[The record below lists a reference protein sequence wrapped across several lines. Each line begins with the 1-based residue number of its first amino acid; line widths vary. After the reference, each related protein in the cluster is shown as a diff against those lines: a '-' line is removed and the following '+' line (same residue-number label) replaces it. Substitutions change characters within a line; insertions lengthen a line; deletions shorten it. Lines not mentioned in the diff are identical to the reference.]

1 MKRTLALLL
10 MLAMFSQILPM
21 GAMADAPVLS
31 ESELEAAY
39 LLSGVGDDA
48 GSYHAGMRVSAN
60 WNAMQLS
67 GWLREKL
74 ENEMYSVSSVLSRAS
89 AELHALKEEDPAF
102 YRRMTET
109 EEGRA
114 MVLLH
119 ESLTAEAEDLRE
131 TLRFYDDRLQ
141 EYSAMIDQSTI
152 LMQSDTVYPEEVI
165 RYSFRIRDA
174 QAGIRNIRN
183 EIAGSAEEWETRISR
198 WQAIC
203 AGEPAGGSDEGLGSW
218 LSEIFRRREPAVQ
231 TSISL
236 HTVTT
241 GFSRLSRISAGGSVL
256 KAESGQ
262 AVVTVLSEN
271 QIGFEIQGPDQK
283 GIGGVSITVTDAK
296 RKDAKPV
303 SLTTLPNGRAYTDIS
318 DFTVDEDGNLSL
330 SLEINADQAGYR
342 GHVCPLVTIK
352 KGTKYTETLEKDDGT
367 PYLYRATFHG
377 KDILRNAFQMLY
389 SDLNDLNFDI
399 VIQMKNTGG
408 KPVNFCYRDKNGQ
421 ETSKPG
427 SEQDGVF
434 TFRDRWKQLLS
445 PDTAASVYVRLGAE
459 DTQYPLLLKP
469 VFGVLSAPT
478 DLTDT
483 LQDLGNL
490 FAVSFNIPKIDKK
503 VTFSTGLEEYMPK
516 LSVDPMGAAVLTVGK
531 NYSNLGKTNTDWK
544 NADTDDWED
553 MTKETQTE
561 IERGKKKDNM
571 GALAKNLEQ
580 RGVMF
585 LGKAK
590 LTLGWFLVFAGT
602 WQKDDDDQ
610 TTHVSLSG
618 AIGGSAGFS
627 ASITFQTTVGP
638 VPVYL
643 DLGFFIAA
651 SAALGSNIN
660 LLFANGK
667 FESMRFSFADNI
679 TVGIAMGFTVT
690 VGAGFSGFFSLWIRG
705 GGTFNFIFA
714 FYKTRNPS
722 ALITF
727 TASVDIGVT
736 LIIADFSME
745 LWNNTWTLYDSTK
758 SAYALLEHYMGRLEE
773 EEDGNP
779 GLPRTP
785 DAYPELRP
793 EAVPVLENLENVQG
807 APEYAELGG
816 DMYAFFIQDS
826 RLRWV
831 NLSRNLQGSIA
842 DALKEAMKLLP
853 ADVPV
858 DQMRD
863 YDFGIAIGTGKQT
876 RFGEIKEIEDYFAV
890 CALCAKE
897 LDDKGYP
904 KAETGNAAIYTL
916 NLWRAPDGSLI
927 PCENGDSRQLGFLRA
942 EWMGTE
948 NASVPDMLCEPEIVF
963 ADFPVNVQVLA
974 TVGIAYLEFA
984 PTVIVT
990 GKRLE
995 TDESAAEVHHTRI
1008 TLGGKEQAFATYDSE
1023 KQCYVPRMD
1032 TLERLEESWETGAA
1046 DYASGAGEG
1055 YAAVLQR
1062 FVTPRTAIL
1071 LNRSETDSVLE
1082 LYDLTMDAAEPSKR
1096 RSIPLTKGDMAGFTV
1111 LPGGDGQE
1119 GCTVFYADNASDD
1132 GETRRYRVMSLH
1144 LDPPT
1149 YGNAGEMRFTDTVT
1163 SYDMVLPSGNFRVRR
1178 LDDGLAC
1185 LYWLSGEE
1193 AAAEDSGLYRLNAA
1207 VYDPATGAMSDDYVL
1222 AEFALDD
1229 AVVIRDAY
1237 LTASGTCYLLTGGAG
1252 DGKSI
1257 PPSGLY
1263 QFTVETKPVAEI
1275 QAMMIEDLM
1284 VCQGDFDDVTLSV
1297 MNSGNMP
1304 VTALELELL
1313 VQDGEKMVSTGETM
1327 RGDLLQPENSQ
1338 VTLDG
1343 KTQITGEKAFY
1354 RLEDYDFAPK
1364 QQDCVVTAQTDS
1376 YTVSGGVLSGTE
1388 QGQTATRYLKTR
1400 ALLPGSAGAF
1410 KTSIRIPEDWTG
1422 EKTVSI
1428 GLRSASSVAN
1438 WPRALALAAGADM
1451 PADVDSGARPLT
1463 WTRDQ
1468 VSGKMLLEVGDSSSG
1483 GLRVGREA
1491 GKTSQAGDAPMHDL
1505 DVDYR
1510 VYPGPGG
1517 RKMLS
1522 IVILDHSRT
1531 GVPIHLSAEMYVDD
1545 ADTPVSLS
1553 LPYVPEAVS
1562 AGLTHTIDLPLDTL
1576 ADTEQAR
1583 KIRLVIHGSGIAET
1597 ATANNEFTVY
1607 LNNASDPLVITKQPE
1622 DVVYQEGEDVSF
1634 SAAAKGGVKPY
1645 SWHWEYRLKGAS
1657 AWLALSENGEETVT
1671 LKNNSR
1677 AMDGCVVRCVVTD
1690 RSGSSAVSR
1699 EAVMRL
1705 WKIPATGDAS
1715 RPLTDLGIVL
1725 TALMGLAVML
1735 ILRGRKRKNRQ

>member
-1 MKRTLALLL
+1 MLLALLTQVY
-10 MLAMFSQILPM
+10 APR
-21 GAMADAPVLS
+21 AKADAALLS
-31 ESELEAAY
+31 ESEIEAAY
-39 LLSGVGDDA
+39 LLSGVGENA
-48 GSYHAGMRVSAN
+48 GAYHAGMRVSAN
-60 WNAMQLS
+60 WNARQLS
-67 GWLREKL
+67 GWLRDKL
-74 ENEMYSVSSVLSRAS
+74 ENEMHSVSSMLSRAS
-89 AELHALKEEDPAF
+89 AELSALKEEDPAF
-102 YRRMTET
+102 YRQMTES
-109 EEGRA
+109 EEGSA
-114 MVLLH
+114 MVRRH
-119 ESLTAEAEDLRE
+119 ASLMADAEDLRE
-131 TLRFYDDRLQ
+131 TMRFYDDRLQ

-174 QAGIRNIRN
+174 QAEIENIRN
-183 EIAGSAEEWETRISR
+183 DIVQNAEAWEAQISQ

-203 AGEPAGGSDEGLGSW
+203 AGEPEGDAGMGKW
-218 LSEIFRRREPAVQ
+218 LSAIFRHREPVAQ
-231 TSISL
+231 TSVSL
-236 HTVTT
+236 NAVTSGLT
-241 GFSRLSRISAGGSVL
+241 RLSRISSGGSVL
-256 KAESGQ
+256 KDDADQ
-262 AVVTVLSEN
+262 AVVTVLSDT
-271 QIGFEIQGPDQK
+271 QIGIVIQDQNNQ
-283 GIGGVSITVTDAK
+283 GIEGVSVTLQDMK
-296 RKDAKPV
+296 RENAKPV
-303 SLTTLPNGRAYTDIS
+303 TMTTQPNGQILADIS
-318 DFTVDEDGNLSL
+318 DFTVDDGGNLNI

-342 GHVCPLVTIK
+342 GHYCPLVTIK
-352 KGTKYTETLEKDDGT
+352 KGTKYTENLEKDDGT

-377 KDILRNAFQMLY
+377 KDILRSEFQMLH
-389 SDLNDLNFDI
+389 SNLNDLDFDI
-399 VIQMKNTGG
+399 VVQMKNTGG
-408 KPVNFCYRDKNGQ
+408 KPVNFCYQDAGGH
-421 ETSKPG
+421 ETSNPG
-427 SEQDGVF
+427 TVKDGIYTF
-434 TFRDRWKQLLS
+434 TAKWKQLLS
-445 PDTAASVYVRLGAE
+445 PDTAASVYTRLGLDE
-459 DTQYPLLLKP
+459 PRYPLLLKP
-469 VFGVLSAPT
+469 IFGVTDAPT

-490 FAVSFNIPKIDKK
+490 FAFSVTIPRIDKK

-531 NYSNLGKTNTDWK
+531 NYSNLGKTNTEWK
-544 NADTDDWED
+544 TKDMDDWED

-580 RGVMF
+580 RGIMF

-602 WQKDDDDQ
+602 WQKDPDDK
-610 TTHVSLSG
+610 TTHVALSG
-618 AIGGSAGFS
+618 AIGGSVGFA
-627 ASITFQTTVGP
+627 ASISFQITVGP
-638 VPVYL
+638 VPLYL
-643 DLGFFIAA
+643 DLGFSLAA
-651 SAALGSNIN
+651 AAALGSNLD
-660 LLFANGK
+660 LLFVDGK
-667 FESMRFSFADNI
+667 YESMKFSIADNI
-679 TVGIAMGFTVT
+679 TIGIVMGLTVT
-690 VGAGFSGFFSLWIRG
+690 VGAGFSGFFSIWIRG
-705 GGTFNFIFA
+705 GGTFNFVFA
-714 FYKTRNPS
+714 FYKTRDPS

-727 TASVDIGVT
+727 TASVELGVT

-745 LWNNTWTLYDSTK
+745 LWSGTKTLYDSTK
-758 SAYALLEHYMGRLEE
+758 SAYPLMEHYMGSLEKE
-773 EEDGNP
+773 GDENP
-779 GLPRTP
+779 GSARTP
-785 DAYPELRP
+785 DTYPEIRP
-793 EAVPVLENLENVQG
+793 EAAPVLENLENVQG

-876 RFGEIKEIEDYFAV
+876 RFGETKKIEDYFAV

-963 ADFPVNVQVLA
+963 ADFPVNVQVVA

-1008 TLGGKEQAFATYDSE
+1008 TLGGKEQAFATYDLE

-1046 DYASGAGEG
+1046 DYASGAGEE

-1096 RSIPLTKGDMAGFTV
+1096 RSIPLTKGDIAGFTV

-1132 GETRRYRVMSLH
+1132 GETRRYRLRSLRM
-1144 LDPPT
+1144 DPIQ
-1149 YGNAGEMRFTDTVT
+1149 YGAAGSMTLNDTFT
-1163 SYDMVLPSGNFRVRR
+1163 SYDIVLPGGNFRVRR
-1178 LDDGLAC
+1178 SEDGLAM
-1185 LYWLSGEE
+1185 LYWISGAE
-1193 AAAEDSGLYRLNAA
+1193 AATDQSGLYRLNAA
-1207 VYDPATGAMSDDYVL
+1207 VYDAVTGAMSDDYVL

-1263 QFTVETKPVAEI
+1263 QFTVETKPVLEL

-1284 VCQGDFDDVTLSV
+1284 VCPGDFDDVTVSV
-1297 MNSGNMP
+1297 MNAGNMAA
-1304 VTALELELL
+1304 TALTLELF
-1313 VQDGEKMVSTGETM
+1313 VQDGEQMVSTGETM
-1327 RGDLLQPENSQ
+1327 QGDLLTPENSQ
-1338 VTLDG
+1338 VKLNGETE
-1343 KTQITGEKAFY
+1343 ITGEKAFY

-1364 QQDCVVTAQTDS
+1364 QQDCVVTVQTDK
-1376 YTVSGGVLSGTE
+1376 YTVTGGVLSGSE
-1388 QGQTATRYLKTR
+1388 PGQPTTRYLKTR

-1410 KTSIRIPEDWTG
+1410 KTSIRIPDDWKG
-1422 EKTVSI
+1422 KKTISL
-1428 GLRSASSVAN
+1428 GLQDASSVTN
-1438 WPRALALAAGADM
+1438 WLRAMVLAAGAKASSD
-1451 PADVDSGARPLT
+1451 ADGGEGQLI
-1463 WTRDQ
+1463 WTRDPGT
-1468 VSGKMLLEVGDSSSG
+1468 GKMLLGIGDTSSG
-1483 GLRVGREA
+1483 GMRVGREA
-1491 GKTSQAGDAPMHDL
+1491 GRTSRAGDASMHDL
-1505 DVDYR
+1505 DVDFR
-1510 VYPGPGG
+1510 VYPGAGG

-1522 IVILDHSRT
+1522 IVILDHSGT
-1531 GVPIHLSAEMYVDD
+1531 GEPVHLYAELYVDD
-1545 ADTPVSLS
+1545 AETPVSLS

-1562 AGLTHTIDLPLDTL
+1562 AGLTHTIDLPLDAL
-1576 ADTEQAR
+1576 VDTEQAR
-1583 KIRLVIHGSGIAET
+1583 KMRIVIHGSGITET
-1597 ATANNEFTVY
+1597 AIANNEFTVY
-1607 LNNASDPLVITKQPE
+1607 LNNASDPLIITKQPE
-1622 DVVYQEGEDVSF
+1622 DVVYQEGENVSF
-1634 SAAAKGGVKPY
+1634 SVAAKGGVKPY
-1645 SWHWEYRLKGAS
+1645 SWHWEYRLKDAS

-1699 EAVMRL
+1699 EAMMRL
-1705 WKIPATGDAS
+1705 WKLPATGDAGQ
-1715 RPLTDLGIVL
+1715 PLLYLAMIL
-1725 TALMGLAVML
+1725 TAVAGMVVMM
-1735 ILRGRKRKNRQ
+1735 ILQRRKRKE